1 MNLMNPGQQE
11 HRARPHRVYSNT
23 LRLVRM
29 GRVCRAEAGTF
40 TPYIHHTL
48 SVIQL
53 GLNIFAH
60 WVWKTTVRRGLRVG
74 QARHRSL
81 RNPLPRV
88 SVTRPKPDATDRL
101 RYVPGC
107 PSLRQQRNSCA
118 CVAGTRDCEEF
129 LHWLRHPLRDSIKG
143 LETGYKNAVA
153 AGNPAFAGGCA
164 YGLANTLWAVCPL
177 PQILST
183 IGTQSSQAQ

>member
-29 GRVCRAEAGTF
+29 GRVCRAEAGMI

-48 SVIQL
+48 CHSIRIEYFCSL
-53 GLNIFAH
+53 GVENHSTTRPTRGASSPSISAKPIIPSLGYPTEARCYRSS
-60 WVWKTTVRRGLRVG
+60 TVR
-74 QARHRSL
+74 AW
-81 RNPLPRV
+81 V
-88 SVTRPKPDATDRL
+88 SVTSSTAQL
-101 RYVPGC
+101 IH
-107 PSLRQQRNSCA
+107 
-118 CVAGTRDCEEF
+118 VAGTRDCEEF
-129 LHWLRHPLRDSIKG
+129 LHWLRHPLRDSIRG
-143 LETGYKNAVA
+143 LETSYKNAVA
-153 AGNPAFAGGCA
+153 AGNPAYAGGCA
-164 YGLANTLWAVCPL
+164 YGLAGTLWAVCPL